1 MHGAMRLRGDSRTR
15 PARACFGRM
24 FPDLPAC
31 EVGDQALKALF
42 GWLRQ
47 GDGPFI
53 DDSRIPAGFTYL
65 AQLVDHDITFDPTSR
80 LGQRNDPNELPN
92 LRTPR
97 LNLECV
103 YGTGP
108 VGDPFLYD
116 WDSSTSPGV
125 KLLIGHTEGTE
136 DLAADDLPRNQQ
148 GRALVGDPRN
158 DENLIIAQ
166 LHLLLIRFHNAVV
179 DELRDREPLSVAEL
193 ARESHRIVTWH
204 YQWIVTHDFLS
215 RLVGGTTAKSVL
227 ATGVSGAAH
236 RVFRKHYR
244 WHEDPFIPVE
254 FSGAAY
260 RFGHSMVRKDYGIN
274 DLVGRAVPIFPTVG
288 QENNLTGFRPLPR
301 ALEIDWSRFFELGDE
316 NDPLR
321 PQHSLRIDTAVVPA
335 LCHVP
340 LVVVPDVA
348 DPDLENRCGLPW
360 LDLRRGAALGVPSG
374 QDVAGAM
381 GLAPLTEAQL
391 RLEAIDDE
399 DARAALMNAT
409 PLWYYILCEAATTEL
424 GDSGRHLGPVGG
436 RIVAEVLVGLVE
448 GDPGSYLAQAPGWT
462 PELPRVAEHDFT
474 MADLVRFALGNEAPR
489 PL

>member
-1 MHGAMRLRGDSRTR
+1 
-15 PARACFGRM
+15 
-24 FPDLPAC
+24 
-31 EVGDQALKALF
+31 
-42 GWLRQ
+42 
-47 GDGPFI
+47 
-53 DDSRIPAGFTYL
+53 
-65 AQLVDHDITFDPTSR
+65 
-80 LGQRNDPNELPN
+80 

-108 VGDPFLYD
+108 VGHPFLYD
-116 WDSSTSPGV
+116 WESPTSPGV
-125 KLLIGHTEGTE
+125 KLLVGHQAGTGE
-136 DLAADDLPRNQQ
+136 LAADDLPRNQQ

-179 DELRDREPLSVAEL
+179 DHLHDREHLSVAEL
-193 ARESHRIVTWH
+193 LSESRRIVRCH
-204 YQWIVTHDFLS
+204 YQWIVTHDFLR
-215 RLVGGTTAKSVL
+215 RLAGRATAESVL
-227 ATGVSGAAH
+227 ETGADGAPH
-236 RVFRKHYR
+236 KVLRKHYR
-244 WHEDPFIPVE
+244 WDEEPFIPVE

-288 QENNLTGFRPLPR
+288 QTNNLTGFRPLPR
-301 ALEIDWSRFFELGDE
+301 ALEIDWRRFFELGDE

-321 PQHSLRIDTAVVPA
+321 PQHSLRIDTAIVPA
-335 LCHVP
+335 LCDVP

-348 DPDLENRCGLPW
+348 NPDHENRCALPW
-360 LDLRRGAALGVPSG
+360 LDLRRGGALGVPSG
-374 QDVAGAM
+374 QNVARAM

-391 RLEAIDDE
+391 RLEAIE
-399 DARAALMNAT
+399 EQDARAALLTAT
-409 PLWYYILCEAATTEL
+409 PLWYHILCEAATTEF

-448 GDPGSYLAQAPGWT
+448 GDRGSYISQDPAWT
-462 PELPRVAEHDFT
+462 PELPRAMADDFT
-474 MADLVRFALGNEAPR
+474 MADLVCFSLGHEASR